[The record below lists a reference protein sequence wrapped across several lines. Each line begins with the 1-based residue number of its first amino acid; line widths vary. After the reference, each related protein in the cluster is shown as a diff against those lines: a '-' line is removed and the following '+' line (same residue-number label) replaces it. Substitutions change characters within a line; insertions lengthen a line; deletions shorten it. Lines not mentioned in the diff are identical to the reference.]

1 MSSTDTMSSFFAQP
15 RGTAGQLQSTDS
27 IRPTQMRFPQMSQGL
42 GMGSGA
48 GTGTVPR
55 TTSGTSTGTTQQQ
68 TDVPSMPGIDSMRQ
82 PGTFPGTTQQQTDVP
97 SMPGMDSMRQ
107 PGTFPRTTQQQTEV
121 PSMPGMDSMRQPGSL
136 PMTTQQQT
144 DVPSMPGMDSM
155 RQPGTFP
162 RTTQQQTEVPSMPG
176 MDSMRQPGSLPMTT
190 QQQTGIPYMSAPE
203 PQYPELLQLSFQEA
217 LAKNIGEFVIVEF
230 LIGTNLIEKKQ
241 GILYNVGLSYII
253 LFEEQSKTFIICD
266 LYCIKF
272 ITFYLPGQKPTQQ
285 PTGGQNMR
293 GR

>member
-68 TDVPSMPGIDSMRQ
+68 TDVPSMPGMDSMRQ
-82 PGTFPGTTQQQTDVP
+82 PGTFTRTTQQQTDVP
-97 SMPGMDSMRQ
+97 SMSGMDSMRQ
-107 PGTFPRTTQQQTEV
+107 PGTFT
-121 PSMPGMDSMRQPGSL
+121 
-136 PMTTQQQT
+136 
-144 DVPSMPGMDSM
+144 
-155 RQPGTFP
+155 

>member
-55 TTSGTSTGTTQQQ
+55 TTSGTSTG
-68 TDVPSMPGIDSMRQ
+68 
-82 PGTFPGTTQQQTDVP
+82 
-97 SMPGMDSMRQ
+97 
-107 PGTFPRTTQQQTEV
+107 
-121 PSMPGMDSMRQPGSL
+121 
-136 PMTTQQQT
+136 TTQQQT